1 MSHLKNLS
9 TVQNLTTIINVTSDA
24 ENNEHTLYESPP
36 PQPPCSP
43 IKNEKQ
49 IKTST
54 SNELRNVANDS
65 SVVNE
70 NDTNI
75 NSSYNLDYDPELL
88 INTFLENDDNNT
100 DN

>member
-88 INTFLENDDNNT
+88 INTF
-100 DN
+100 